1 MKKVFLL
8 LIFFCTLSFSD
19 MGGFGDLK
27 WGASR
32 EEVKQYMMKTY
43 NLKDSGV
50 SELKDITKVFLENVE
65 LFNIDLYDINFY
77 FNDNG
82 GLSKWWAE
90 SYTIKENKIHLI
102 EKFKKEYN
110 LKEKKEK
117 DDLVIV
123 YGYSGTE
130 MISISFYP
138 NKIIFNIWYMGDR
151 K

>member
-43 NLKDSGV
+43 NIEDYGIY
-50 SELKDITKVFLENVE
+50 ELKDVTKVSLKNVE
-65 LFNIDLYDINFY
+65 LFNIELYDINFR

-90 SYTIKENKIHLI
+90 SYTIKGDKKSLI
-102 EKFKKEYN
+102 EKFKKEHN
-110 LKEKKEK
+110 LTEEK
-117 DDLVIV
+117 DKDGLTKL
-123 YGYSGTE
+123 YGFSETE
-130 MISISFYP
+130 LISIYFYP
-138 NKIIFNIWYMGDR
+138 NKIIFNIWYIGDR

>member
-32 EEVKQYMMKTY
+32 EEVTQYMMKTY
-43 NLKDSGV
+43 NLKNYEIYQLKNSIMV
-50 SELKDITKVFLENVE
+50 SLSNVE
-65 LFNIDLYDINFY
+65 LFNIDLYNIDFY

-82 GLSKWWAE
+82 RLSNWWAE
-90 SYTIKENKIHLI
+90 SYTIKEDKKSLI
-102 EKFKKEYN
+102 EKFKKEYT
-110 LKEKKEK
+110 LKEEKEK
-117 DDLVIV
+117 DGLVIL

-130 MISISFYP
+130 LISISFYP
-138 NKIIFNIWYMGDR
+138 NKITFNIRYMGDR